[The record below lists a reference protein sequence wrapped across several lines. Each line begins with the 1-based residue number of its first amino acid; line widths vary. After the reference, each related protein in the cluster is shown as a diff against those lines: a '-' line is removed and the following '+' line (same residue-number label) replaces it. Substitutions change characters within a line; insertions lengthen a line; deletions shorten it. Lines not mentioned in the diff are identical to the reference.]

1 MRQIDETLNMKA
13 NKAHL
18 TLLEQKFKDSFV
30 SISSW
35 HQIQN
40 ETGGMMNQIQN
51 HLSSLNNQ
59 TEYFEIEMRQKLE
72 TVCEKLM
79 DERFKKYEK
88 VCNDF
93 GQFFIPNDLE
103 YVLNSKAEMRH
114 IKLLSAQKLEKRDF
128 LQEMNVLNDKMN
140 HLGVQLLEISR
151 YI

>member
-1 MRQIDETLNMKA
+1 
-13 NKAHL
+13 
-18 TLLEQKFKDSFV
+18 
-30 SISSW
+30 
-35 HQIQN
+35 
-40 ETGGMMNQIQN
+40 
-51 HLSSLNNQ
+51 
-59 TEYFEIEMRQKLE
+59 MRQKLE